1 MDTGTCEMNI
11 LEKPDTR
18 ASLYGTLISA

>member
-18 ASLYGTLISA
+18 ASLYETLISA